1 MTLLQIAGKAA
12 ALVVGSG
19 PSLKCGNLAFAL
31 KLTERTRFAGSDLWE
46 KNVNSLDRF

>member
-1 MTLLQIAGKAA
+1 MTPLQIAGKAA

-19 PSLKCGNLAFAL
+19 PSLKCGNPAVAL